1 MSIELHP
8 RVRQEVRPAHVPAQP
23 QQRPRRV
30 LIKWD
35 NSLSSIHVWRKKSG
49 PMVARISNASRSDP
63 SLFEDIVLESPVEVG
78 VKGDAA
84 VAAADA
90 VVEAQPHR
98 LPNVVRDR
106 LKVLPHLVQS
116 DKLSR
121 RFNMSKRIDTSSIN
135 HFVAL

>member
-1 MSIELHP
+1 MAG
-8 RVRQEVRPAHVPAQP
+8 Q
-23 QQRPRRV
+23 
-30 LIKWD
+30 
-35 NSLSSIHVWRKKSG
+35 KSG
-49 PMVARISNASRSDP
+49 PEVARIRNMSPSDP
-63 SLFEDIVLESPVEVG
+63 FLFEDVLLEAPVEVG
-78 VKGDAA
+78 FEGDAA

-121 RFNMSKRIDTSSIN
+121 RFNMSKRIDNSSIN
-135 HFVAL
+135 HFVTL